1 MDGNSLNT
9 VMSAFVDTDT
19 IKGGAGELRIQVIG
33 NIAGVEMNT
42 KHVAGVDAMIGVN
55 FAAPPVMHAGDFIL

>member
-9 VMSAFVDTDT
+9 VMSALVDTDT
-19 IKGGAGELRIQVIG
+19 INGGAGELRIQELG

-55 FAAPPVMHAGDFIL
+55 FAAPAVMQAGNFIA